1 MRKGKN
7 NKRDKRF
14 VKDDSEDS
22 LHGSRLEKLKFKLS
36 KKVKNKEK

>member
-1 MRKGKN
+1 MKKGKN
-7 NKRDKRF
+7 FKRDKRS

-36 KKVKNKEK
+36 KKDKDKEK